1 MSIQRRQ
8 LLLSGLFAP
17 LAGRASAEDE
27 AAPDYPRHAVKL
39 IVPWPAGG
47 SVDSIARVLARSL
60 SMRLGQEF
68 IVDNRAGASGNIGAA
83 LVAKAAPDG
92 YTLLIATT
100 PMVIGASNPGKH
112 AFDVV
117 KDFAPVS
124 LITTVPN
131 VLVVKP
137 SGPATVKA
145 LVAQAKVAP
154 GVLRYASSGQGTQ
167 LHLVGESFRRA
178 AGIEIVHVPY
188 KGGPP
193 ALGDVI
199 GGRVQMMFPGVPAVL
214 PHLRSGQLKALAVT
228 SRKRLPLLPDVPSM
242 AEAGY
247 PGVEAVDWY
256 GVAAPAGTLPSVV
269 ARLNAEIR
277 QIIADAGVR
286 DDLLAKGF
294 LPTTST
300 PEQFGALMDTD
311 RMKWA
316 AVVKQAGITFD

>member
-8 LLLSGLFAP
+8 LLFTGLFAP

-27 AAPDYPRHAVKL
+27 ATPVYPRHAVKL

-68 IVDNRAGASGNIGAA
+68 LVDNRAGASGNIGAA

-100 PMVIGASNPGKH
+100 PMVIGASQPGKH
-112 AFDVV
+112 AFDVA

-256 GVAAPAGTLPSVV
+256 GVAAPAGTPASVV